1 MPPVSCFLHWYMDSL
16 PLSLQ
21 GTQFLIYRGVYT
33 LGLPGGS
40 LVKNLPAKQETQV
53 QSLGREDPLEGNG
66 NPLQYSCLGNTMDRR
81 RSLAGYSPWGRER
94 VGHYLVTK

>member
-1 MPPVSCFLHWYMDSL
+1 MPPVSCFLHWYTDSL
-16 PLSLQ
+16 PLSRQ

-81 RSLAGYSPWGRER
+81 AWQASVHGVSNTT
-94 VGHYLVTK
+94 VTE